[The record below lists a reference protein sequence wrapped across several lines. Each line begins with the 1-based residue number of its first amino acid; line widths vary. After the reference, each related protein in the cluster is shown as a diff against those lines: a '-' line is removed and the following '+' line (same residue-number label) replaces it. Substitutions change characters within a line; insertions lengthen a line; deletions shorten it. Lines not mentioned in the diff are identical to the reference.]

1 MNLFFFIE
9 MSGGKSDHRLSM
21 TDNKYEQMERN
32 EEVNADDRRSSN
44 PGIRFLCCFH
54 ESNEF
59 YCRWILEEQITE
71 LPISFSAS
79 HRPSHSSNNSIVE
92 SDRPRSKTVS
102 TNTSDIESSSTGF
115 NLLQSIKDLTHQ
127 ELSRA
132 NPLGLLGKEV
142 ISVTGTTH
150 CPEPIPPKDDHP
162 TNLSSSSSINQSSPT
177 NELSPQQ
184 IHFPLNED
192 EKMLMQR
199 RRSTLANQ
207 AEFTV
212 LPPVPAE
219 FITNTNPNDI
229 QPYLFS
235 QPAPDT
241 MLADFIPDTM
251 TINVFEVFIYAWG
264 VFAFFFDMVTDLV
277 LAQAYY
283 SEGAYW
289 LFILT
294 LMCVIVP
301 NLTLSIFSLV
311 WYIDGSQ
318 LKAAAN
324 KQQTTTLGQETSI
337 SEVNSSN
344 NILENDRG
352 RIRHP
357 SECFPLNGKQ
367 HSACQTEAD
376 DQIDAHISRLKQ
388 RTSAPIDKDASSSQQ
403 TKRKLFQLSAATAD
417 VFTWIIR
424 IIILVLQLDLCLK

>member
-1 MNLFFFIE
+1 M
-9 MSGGKSDHRLSM
+9 
-21 TDNKYEQMERN
+21 
-32 EEVNADDRRSSN
+32 
-44 PGIRFLCCFH
+44 
-54 ESNEF
+54 
-59 YCRWILEEQITE
+59 
-71 LPISFSAS
+71 
-79 HRPSHSSNNSIVE
+79 
-92 SDRPRSKTVS
+92 
-102 TNTSDIESSSTGF
+102 
-115 NLLQSIKDLTHQ
+115 
-127 ELSRA
+127 
-132 NPLGLLGKEV
+132 

-162 TNLSSSSSINQSSPT
+162 TDRSSTSSINRCTPT
-177 NELSPQQ
+177 NDISPQQ

-192 EKMLMQR
+192 EKILMQR
-199 RRSTLANQ
+199 RRSTLTNP
-207 AEFTV
+207 AESTA
-212 LPPVPAE
+212 LPPAPGE
-219 FITNTNPNDI
+219 FLTSTGPNDL

-241 MLADFIPDTM
+241 MVADFIPDTM

-301 NLTLSIFSLV
+301 NLTLSVFSLV

-324 KQQTTTLGQETSI
+324 KQQTTVGQETSTSDI
-337 SEVNSSN
+337 NSSN
-344 NILENDRG
+344 NMLARNRKN
-352 RIRHP
+352 
-357 SECFPLNGKQ
+357 SEYLLLHGKQ
-367 HSACQTEAD
+367 HSACQTEVD

-388 RTSAPIDKDASSSQQ
+388 RLSTPVDKDLGSNQQ
-403 TKRKLFQLSAATAD
+403 TKGKAFQLSTATAD